1 MSNKNKKLNKVLKQY
16 YSHVLEQGESPE
28 DTAARI
34 LADMQNYKLLT
45 IPELFNYVKEAVS
58 YLYPKREIP
67 EVQKELLNEYFQKC
81 LANELVSK
89 MKEN

>member
-1 MSNKNKKLNKVLKQY
+1 MSNKTKKLNKVLKQY
-16 YSHVLEQGESPE
+16 YSHVLEQGESHE

>member
-1 MSNKNKKLNKVLKQY
+1 MSNKTKKLNKVLKQY
-16 YSHVLEQGESPE
+16 YPHVLEQGESPE

-45 IPELFNYVKEAVS
+45 IPELFSYVKEAVS

-67 EVQKELLNEYFQKC
+67 EVQMELLNEYFQKC

>member
-67 EVQKELLNEYFQKC
+67 EVQKELLNEYFQKV
-81 LANELVSK
+81 LETEMRIRMN
-89 MKEN
+89 NN